1 VAQRILQDKLNI
13 RDVRA
18 EAYALALSALNAN
31 AGSSRLSRLRRELK
45 SLGASSEIIDA
56 TKFPEITEEANKIQ
70 QNRRKFVE
78 AFERID

>member
-1 VAQRILQDKLNI
+1 MAQRILRDKLSI

-45 SLGASSEIIDA
+45 SLGASSEIINA